1 LTAADVYRALW
12 RHKFFIVVLTA
23 VFVAAAWYAT
33 SRQAQRYEA
42 STLARVQE
50 RGDTGNASLVAAQ
63 TLAQTYA
70 EIIGSGA
77 LKGDIQT
84 FVAGCASGKPSSLKG
99 FLPPVAPRRVR
110 TSSPNGSLPATSPS
124 GRKAARRAAAARRFR
139 KAYTRACRAIGV
151 TSRGRV
157 APRKVSEVR
166 LSGSPVQGV
175 DLLSISARSKTAANA
190 TIAANAAPWALR
202 AFIRR
207 TGSGTERVVLVKAAT
222 KPSSPV
228 SQQLP
233 LKIAIAVLFGLI
245 FNGALALL
253 LELFRDR
260 LPEPDELG
268 QALGRPVLATI
279 PNLRLHDAANLAAS
293 RREPRS
299 VSMERSPDGERSTQ
313 TTGPRVGPGP

>member
-1 LTAADVYRALW
+1 M
-12 RHKFFIVVLTA
+12 LTA

-84 FVAGCASGKPSSLKG
+84 FVAGCVSGKPSSLKG
-99 FLPPVAPRRVR
+99 FLPPVAPRRAR
-110 TSSPNGSLPATSPS
+110 TSSLKGSLPLTTPS
-124 GRKAARRAAAARRFR
+124 VRRAAATRRFR
-139 KAYTRACRAIGV
+139 KSYTRACRSIGV
-151 TSRGRV
+151 AARGRV

-166 LSGSPVQGV
+166 LSGNPVQGV
-175 DLLSISARSKTAANA
+175 DLLSIAARSKGPANA

-207 TGSGTERVVLVKAAT
+207 TGSGTEKVVLVKAAT
-222 KPSSPV
+222 KPTSPV
-228 SQQLP
+228 SRQLP
-233 LKIAIAVLFGLI
+233 LKIAIAVMFGLI

-268 QALGRPVLATI
+268 QTLGRPVLATI
-279 PNLRLHDAANLAAS
+279 PTLRLHQAS
-293 RREPRS
+293 RFAAARHEPSS
-299 VSMERSPDGERSTQ
+299 VSMEQSRDGEGSIR
-313 TTGPRVGPGP
+313 TTGPRVGPEP

>member
-84 FVAGCASGKPSSLKG
+84 FVAGCVSGKPSSLKG
-99 FLPPVAPRRVR
+99 FLPPVAPRRAR
-110 TSSPNGSLPATSPS
+110 TSSLKGSLPLTTPS
-124 GRKAARRAAAARRFR
+124 VRRAAATRRFR
-139 KAYTRACRAIGV
+139 KSYTRACRSIGV
-151 TSRGRV
+151 AARGRV

-175 DLLSISARSKTAANA
+175 DLLSIAARSKGPANA

-207 TGSGTERVVLVKAAT
+207 TGSGTEKVVLVKAAT
-222 KPSSPV
+222 KPTSPV
-228 SQQLP
+228 SRQLP
-233 LKIAIAVLFGLI
+233 LKIAIAVMFGLI

-268 QALGRPVLATI
+268 QTLGRPVLATI
-279 PNLRLHDAANLAAS
+279 PTLRLHQAS
-293 RREPRS
+293 RFAAARHEPSS
-299 VSMERSPDGERSTQ
+299 VSMEQSRDGEGSIR
-313 TTGPRVGPGP
+313 TTGPRVGPEP

>member
-1 LTAADVYRALW
+1 MTAADVYRALW

-84 FVAGCASGKPSSLKG
+84 FVAGCVSGKPSSLKG
-99 FLPPVAPRRVR
+99 FLPPVAPRRAR
-110 TSSPNGSLPATSPS
+110 TSSLKGSLPLTTPS
-124 GRKAARRAAAARRFR
+124 VRRAAATRRFR
-139 KAYTRACRAIGV
+139 KSYTRACRSIGV
-151 TSRGRV
+151 AARGRV

-175 DLLSISARSKTAANA
+175 DLLSIAARSKGPANA

-207 TGSGTERVVLVKAAT
+207 TGSGTEKVVLVKAAT
-222 KPSSPV
+222 KPTSPV
-228 SQQLP
+228 SRQLP
-233 LKIAIAVLFGLI
+233 LKIAIAVMFGLI

-268 QALGRPVLATI
+268 QTLGRPVLATI
-279 PNLRLHDAANLAAS
+279 PTLRLHQAS
-293 RREPRS
+293 RFAAARHEPSS
-299 VSMERSPDGERSTQ
+299 VSMEQSRDGEGSIR
-313 TTGPRVGPGP
+313 TTGPRVGPEP